1 MRLENG
7 LGKREG
13 KQTLVLTENLD
24 SCQWRV
30 PPVIFD
36 SKDLYQRKER
46 ETGEVG
52 DALREWG
59 ERRQTCIDSC
69 EHPRISLGLASHHD
83 AVDPL
88 KVTPHLWE
96 GGDAPVDG
104 EGEVREVGDKL
115 VHLGVVE
122 GRDVAVLFWG
132 ETVQPGLSGVHN
144 DVADRAPA
152 GDLVDEVG

>member
-46 ETGEVG
+46 ETGG
-52 DALREWG
+52 RL
-59 ERRQTCIDSC
+59 
-69 EHPRISLGLASHHD
+69 
-83 AVDPL
+83 
-88 KVTPHLWE
+88 VTP
-96 GGDAPVDG
+96 
-104 EGEVREVGDKL
+104 
-115 VHLGVVE
+115 
-122 GRDVAVLFWG
+122 
-132 ETVQPGLSGVHN
+132 
-144 DVADRAPA
+144 
-152 GDLVDEVG
+152 